1 MGLSGNGIPQP
12 LILLL
17 RFNQDRNVRV
27 GDFPQA
33 EEMPGV
39 LMVLNNLA
47 SRPAS
52 IPDSI
57 LRQPDAPQQV
67 VPAWLA
73 AQRIAEQFS
82 IRTICD
88 KQ

>member
-1 MGLSGNGIPQP
+1 
-12 LILLL
+12 
-17 RFNQDRNVRV
+17 
-27 GDFPQA
+27 
-33 EEMPGV
+33 
-39 LMVLNNLA
+39 MVLNNLA

-67 VPAWLA
+67 IPAWVA